1 MSGHDESNLGGS
13 ALKKKWQMITIMSLK
28 LLFPKLHRSCVG
40 QYFSFLFIIYLYD
53 NWWNFLYIKRSF
65 QIQSATPHCT
75 SCVQSTCFNV
85 MIFITPMPRKKKKK
99 SFFFPQKMTWT
110 KRLTLT
116 SMKVTGQFEYK
127 PYKWSQNPWKKGL
140 FHNTEKRYRKEKD
153 PRRIK

>member
-99 SFFFPQKMTWT
+99 SFFFPPENDLNQTPYSYLHESDGAIWIQ
-110 KRLTLT
+110 TLQ
-116 SMKVTGQFEYK
+116 MKPK
-127 PYKWSQNPWKKGL
+127 PMKKGPIPQ
-140 FHNTEKRYRKEKD
+140 HREK
-153 PRRIK
+153 I